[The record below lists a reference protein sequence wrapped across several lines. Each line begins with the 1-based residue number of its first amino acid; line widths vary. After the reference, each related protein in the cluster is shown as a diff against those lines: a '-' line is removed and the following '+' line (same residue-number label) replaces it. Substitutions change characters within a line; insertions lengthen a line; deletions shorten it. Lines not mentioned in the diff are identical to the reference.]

1 MSFKIRLDSFM
12 IILEMYKIKNTIY
25 ADAGFV
31 LKHDN
36 KLAFNFRDIDI
47 NSVSEIEVNFNDM
60 FEKNGKLVYSNGMFK
75 EIKSCANYG
84 DWKSKIVG
92 KQFTIN
98 DQIAIMLNKEDSEE
112 DRLLYDKMQEWREWS
127 GKFAKK
133 IMEVCQQ

>member
-1 MSFKIRLDSFM
+1 
-12 IILEMYKIKNTIY
+12 MYKIKNTIY

-84 DWKSKIVG
+84 D
-92 KQFTIN
+92 
-98 DQIAIMLNKEDSEE
+98 
-112 DRLLYDKMQEWREWS
+112 
-127 GKFAKK
+127 
-133 IMEVCQQ
+133 

>member
-60 FEKNGKLVYSNGMFK
+60 FEKNGKLVYSNGVFK
-75 EIKSCANYG
+75 EIKSCASYG

>member
-1 MSFKIRLDSFM
+1 
-12 IILEMYKIKNTIY
+12 
-25 ADAGFV
+25 
-31 LKHDN
+31 
-36 KLAFNFRDIDI
+36 
-47 NSVSEIEVNFNDM
+47 M